1 MKTYP
6 LALGGFSYLE
16 SAEVPFWFVDS
27 YRKKEDLDLNSRTMQ
42 KKFMALKRQSRSHG
56 KNMHE
61 MRILTEIRNGVSNLL
76 PKYYI
81 PMNVPGYEVN
91 ENPLIMMDFLSLIVK
106 FIYLIFS
113 AAYGNFLYVDY

>member
-42 KKFMALKRQSRSHG
+42 KKFMALKR
-56 KNMHE
+56 
-61 MRILTEIRNGVSNLL
+61 
-76 PKYYI
+76 
-81 PMNVPGYEVN
+81 
-91 ENPLIMMDFLSLIVK
+91 
-106 FIYLIFS
+106 
-113 AAYGNFLYVDY
+113 